1 MNCFEARQDFRG
13 FWKKELE
20 AERRTALIQHLS
32 ECPKCDAAFRAFALT
47 APVLHSESEPY
58 RPASIP
64 RERTASQARRSGGAY
79 REMRRSSAWLS
90 IAAAVALFIVG
101 ASAAYVSVEPP
112 STTLSEAISER
123 QSDSFVTLVSSDVPE
138 VNGQFGQ

>member
-13 FWKKELE
+13 FWKQELE
-20 AERRTALIQHLS
+20 TDRRAALIQHLS

-47 APVLHSESEPY
+47 APVLHSQAEPY

-64 RERTASQARRSGGAY
+64 RVREASPARRSGGAR

-90 IAAAVALFIVG
+90 IAAAAALFIVG
-101 ASAAYVSVEPP
+101 ASAAYVSVETPA
-112 STTLSEAISER
+112 TTLTEAISEP
-123 QSDSFVTLVSSDVPE
+123 QSPYVTLVSTDIPE
-138 VNGQFGQ
+138 VNGELGQ